1 MSIEDFFDES
11 REQSLIKAIIVSKYF
26 YAWANV
32 MIPQA
37 KKWSNNKIA
46 YIDLFAGTGFYK
58 DGNKSTP
65 LLILEKAIQ
74 NDNMRE
80 MLITVFNDKDP
91 EKVQALNAAINE
103 LPGINTLKYPPAIE
117 NEEVGENITKM
128 LEDMNLIPTLF
139 FVDPWGY
146 KGLSLRLIGAT
157 IKNWGCDCIFFFNYN
172 RINAGLDN
180 FIVEYHMNSLFGEE
194 RANKLRKKIE
204 KLNPIEREASIIEE
218 MARAL
223 NEVGGDF
230 VLPFC
235 FKNDK
240 GTRTSH
246 HLIFVSKHAKGY
258 EIMKEIMAKES
269 NDSYQGIP
277 SFMYCPATRRQSML
291 FEFSRTIDEL
301 GEMLMSDFAGRIL
314 TTKQIYDEHNIG
326 KPFIFKNYQS
336 ILKKLE
342 TSGKIK
348 TEPPAEKRRKI
359 HGEVTFSKDVRVTF
373 PPREAQNG
381 SKF

>member
-1 MSIEDFFDES
+1 MSTEEFFDET
-11 REQSLIKAIIVSKYF
+11 RDQSLVKSIIVSKYF

-37 KKWSNNKIA
+37 KKWSNKIA
-46 YIDLFAGTGFYK
+46 YIDLFAGTGVYK
-58 DGNKSTP
+58 DGTKSTP
-65 LLILEKAIQ
+65 ILILEKAIQ

-91 EKVQALNAAINE
+91 EKVQTLNEAINA
-103 LPGINTLKYPPAIE
+103 LPNINTLKYQPAVE
-117 NEEVGENITKM
+117 NEEVGEKITKM
-128 LEDMNLIPTLF
+128 LEDLNLVPTLF

-157 IKNWGCDCIFFFNYN
+157 IKNWGCDCVFFFNYN
-172 RINAGLDN
+172 RINAGLN
-180 FIVEYHMNSLFGEE
+180 NRIVEYHINSLFGEE
-194 RANKLRKKIE
+194 RAKILREKLE
-204 KLNPIEREASIIEE
+204 KLNPLEREAAIIEE
-218 MARAL
+218 MMKASK
-223 NEVGGDF
+223 EIGGDF

-246 HLIFVSKHAKGY
+246 HLIFVSKHPKGY

-269 NDSYQGIP
+269 NESYQDVP
-277 SFMYCPATRRQSML
+277 SFMYCPATRRQAML

-301 GEMLMSDFAGRIL
+301 GEMLMIDFAGRSL
-314 TTKQIYDEHNIG
+314 TMKQIYDEHNIG
-326 KPFIFKNYQS
+326 KPFIFKNYQN

-342 TSGKIK
+342 ASGKIM
-348 TEPPAEKRRKI
+348 TEPSADKRRKI
-359 HGEVTFSKDVRVTF
+359 KGEVTFAKDIKVTF
-373 PPREAQNG
+373 PPRDT
-381 SKF
+381 

>member
-11 REQSLIKAIIVSKYF
+11 REQSLVKAIIVSKYF

-32 MIPQA
+32 IIPQA
-37 KKWSNNKIA
+37 KKRSNKIA
-46 YIDLFAGTGFYK
+46 YIDLFAGTGFYQ
-58 DGNKSTP
+58 DGTKSTP
-65 LLILEKAIQ
+65 LLILEKAIK
-74 NDNMRE
+74 NDNLRE

-91 EKVQALNAAINE
+91 EKVKVLSTAINA
-103 LPGINTLKYPPAIE
+103 LPGVNTLKYSPEIE
-117 NEEVGENITKM
+117 NEEVGGNITKV
-128 LEDMNLIPTLF
+128 LEDMKLIPTLF

-180 FIVEYHMNSLFGEE
+180 FIVENYMNSLFGEE
-194 RANKLRKKIE
+194 RANRLRGKLE

-246 HLIFVSKHAKGY
+246 HLIFVSKHPKGY

-301 GEMLMSDFAGRIL
+301 GKMLMNNFAGRIL

-342 TSGKIK
+342 ASGKIK
-348 TEPPAEKRRKI
+348 TEPPANERRKI
-359 HGEVTFSKDVRVTF
+359 KGEVTFSKDVRVTF
-373 PPREAQNG
+373 PPREA
-381 SKF
+381 

>member
-11 REQSLIKAIIVSKYF
+11 RDQSLIKAIIVSKYF

-37 KKWSNNKIA
+37 KKWSINKIA

-80 MLITVFNDKDP
+80 MLITVFNDKDT
-91 EKVQALNAAINE
+91 EKVQVLNAAINE
-103 LPGINTLKYPPAIE
+103 LPGINTLKYSPAIE

-180 FIVEYHMNSLFGEE
+180 FIVEDHMNSLFGEE
-194 RANKLRKKIE
+194 RANKLRRKLE

-223 NEVGGDF
+223 NEVGGNF

-246 HLIFVSKHAKGY
+246 HLIFVSKHPKGY

-269 NDSYQGIP
+269 NDSYQVIP

-301 GEMLMSDFAGRIL
+301 GEMLMSDFAGRTL
-314 TTKQIYDEHNIG
+314 TTKQIYDKHNIG
-326 KPFIFKNYQS
+326 KPFILKNYQN

-342 TSGKIK
+342 TSGKIRTK
-348 TEPPAEKRRKI
+348 PPANERRKN
-359 HGEVTFSKDVRVTF
+359 TFSKDVEVTF
-373 PPREAQNG
+373 PPRDA
-381 SKF
+381 

>member
-11 REQSLIKAIIVSKYF
+11 REQSLVKSIIVSKYF

-37 KKWSNNKIA
+37 KKRSNKIA

-58 DGNKSTP
+58 DGAKSTP

-91 EKVQALNAAINE
+91 ENTQVLNAAINK
-103 LPGINTLKYPPAIE
+103 LPGISTLKYQPAIE

-172 RINAGLDN
+172 RINAGIGN
-180 FIVEYHMNSLFGEE
+180 FKVEDHMNSLFGEE
-194 RANKLRKKIE
+194 RANQLRRKLE
-204 KLNPIEREASIIEE
+204 TLNPIEREASIIEE

-223 NEVGGDF
+223 NEVGGNF

-246 HLIFVSKHAKGY
+246 HLIFVSKHPKGY

-269 NDSYQGIP
+269 KDSYQGIP

-301 GEMLMSDFAGRIL
+301 GEMLMKDLAGRIL

-342 TSGKIK
+342 ASKKIK
-348 TEPPAEKRRKI
+348 TKPPADARRKI
-359 HGEVTFSKDVRVTF
+359 KGEVTFSKDVIVTF
-373 PPREAQNG
+373 PPREA
-381 SKF
+381 